1 MDDLKKTC
9 LYDNHV
15 ALKAQMSPFGG
26 FMMPIQYSSIIDEHN
41 AVRQHVGMF
50 DVSHMGEI
58 FVTGDDAER
67 FVNHIFT
74 NDVTALPAGKI
85 LYGMML
91 YPDGGV
97 VDDLLVYKMAEPKTW
112 LLVVNAANI
121 DKDDAWIREQAKDF
135 NVEIDNASQRYGQIA
150 LQGPDAE
157 KTAAEV
163 LGMDLGNLVFYT
175 FEETEWQ
182 GNPVIASRT
191 GYTGED
197 GFEFYAAPDVIV
209 AMWDKL
215 IAAGVT
221 PCGLGCRDTLR
232 FESGLPLYG
241 HELSE
246 EISPIMAGLGMFV
259 KLDKPE
265 FIGHDACAKQKAEG
279 MAKKVVG
286 IELNDRAIPRGGYE
300 VEADGQTIGV
310 VTTGYHT
317 ITTDRSV
324 CLALIDSR
332 YAALG
337 TEVGVRIRRKVFAG
351 TVCKKRFYDKKY
363 KK

>member
-1 MDDLKKTC
+1 
-9 LYDNHV
+9 
-15 ALKAQMSPFGG
+15 
-26 FMMPIQYSSIIDEHN
+26 
-41 AVRQHVGMF
+41 
-50 DVSHMGEI
+50 
-58 FVTGDDAER
+58 
-67 FVNHIFT
+67 
-74 NDVTALPAGKI
+74 
-85 LYGMML
+85 
-91 YPDGGV
+91 
-97 VDDLLVYKMAEPKTW
+97 
-112 LLVVNAANI
+112 
-121 DKDDAWIREQAKDF
+121 
-135 NVEIDNASQRYGQIA
+135 
-150 LQGPDAE
+150 
-157 KTAAEV
+157 
-163 LGMDLGNLVFYT
+163 MDLGNLAFYT

-197 GFEFYAAPDVIV
+197 GFEFYATPDVIV
-209 AMWDKL
+209 AMWEKL
-215 IAAGVT
+215 IAAGT

-265 FIGHDACAKQKAEG
+265 FIGRDACAKQKAEG

-300 VEADGQTIGV
+300 VEADGQVIGV

>member
-41 AVRQHVGMF
+41 AVRQRVGMF

-135 NVEIDNASQRYGQIA
+135 NVEIDNASPRYGQIA

-163 LGMDLGNLVFYT
+163 LEMDLGNLAFYT
-175 FEETEWQ
+175 FEE
-182 GNPVIASRT
+182 
-191 GYTGED
+191 
-197 GFEFYAAPDVIV
+197 
-209 AMWDKL
+209 M
-215 IAAGVT
+215 
-221 PCGLGCRDTLR
+221 
-232 FESGLPLYG
+232 
-241 HELSE
+241 
-246 EISPIMAGLGMFV
+246 
-259 KLDKPE
+259 
-265 FIGHDACAKQKAEG
+265 
-279 MAKKVVG
+279 
-286 IELNDRAIPRGGYE
+286 
-300 VEADGQTIGV
+300 
-310 VTTGYHT
+310 
-317 ITTDRSV
+317 
-324 CLALIDSR
+324 
-332 YAALG
+332 
-337 TEVGVRIRRKVFAG
+337 
-351 TVCKKRFYDKKY
+351 
-363 KK
+363 

>member
-41 AVRQHVGMF
+41 AVRQRVGMF

-121 DKDDAWIREQAKDF
+121 EKDERWVLRQAEGYDLSVELLSGEMAEIAVQGPKAEELLCSLLEKPEPGSALFKAAVAIDAITPILLLLLA
-135 NVEIDNASQRYGQIA
+135 VIA
-150 LQGPDAE
+150 LI
-157 KTAAEV
+157 
-163 LGMDLGNLVFYT
+163 GNSY
-175 FEETEWQ
+175 
-182 GNPVIASRT
+182 NPFI
-191 GYTGED
+191 Y
-197 GFEFYAAPDVIV
+197 F
-209 AMWDKL
+209 
-215 IAAGVT
+215 
-221 PCGLGCRDTLR
+221 R
-232 FESGLPLYG
+232 F
-241 HELSE
+241 
-246 EISPIMAGLGMFV
+246 
-259 KLDKPE
+259 
-265 FIGHDACAKQKAEG
+265 
-279 MAKKVVG
+279 
-286 IELNDRAIPRGGYE
+286 
-300 VEADGQTIGV
+300 
-310 VTTGYHT
+310 
-317 ITTDRSV
+317 
-324 CLALIDSR
+324 
-332 YAALG
+332 
-337 TEVGVRIRRKVFAG
+337 
-351 TVCKKRFYDKKY
+351 
-363 KK
+363 

>member
-41 AVRQHVGMF
+41 AVRQRVGMF

-135 NVEIDNASQRYGQIA
+135 NVEIDNASPRYGQIA

-157 KTAAEV
+157 KTARCHRCNVGEAHRRGGDAV
-163 LGMDLGNLVFYT
+163 RSRMPRHAALRVGSASLRTRTQRGNLTYNGRVGYVCET
-175 FEETEWQ
+175 RQTGVHRPRCVRQAESRRNGEE
-182 GNPVIASRT
+182 G
-191 GYTGED
+191 G
-197 GFEFYAAPDVIV
+197 
-209 AMWDKL
+209 
-215 IAAGVT
+215 
-221 PCGLGCRDTLR
+221 
-232 FESGLPLYG
+232 G
-241 HELSE
+241 H
-246 EISPIMAGLGMFV
+246 
-259 KLDKPE
+259 
-265 FIGHDACAKQKAEG
+265 
-279 MAKKVVG
+279 
-286 IELNDRAIPRGGYE
+286 RA
-300 VEADGQTIGV
+300 
-310 VTTGYHT
+310 
-317 ITTDRSV
+317 
-324 CLALIDSR
+324 
-332 YAALG
+332 
-337 TEVGVRIRRKVFAG
+337 
-351 TVCKKRFYDKKY
+351 
-363 KK
+363 

>member
-1 MDDLKKTC
+1 MDELKKTC

-26 FMMPIQYSSIIDEHN
+26 FMMPIQYSSIIEEHN
-41 AVRQHVGMF
+41 AVRQTVGMF

-58 FVTGDDAER
+58 FVSGADAEK

-74 NDVTALPAGKI
+74 NDATALPAGKI

-91 YPDGGV
+91 YEDGGV
-97 VDDLLVYKMAEPKTW
+97 VDDLLVYKMEEPQLW
-112 LLVVNAANI
+112 LLVVNASNI
-121 DKDDAWIREQAKDF
+121 NKDEAWIRQQAEGF
-135 NVEIDNASQRYGQIA
+135 AVEISNKSDIYGQIA

-157 KTAAEV
+157 RTANEV
-163 LGMDLGNLVFYT
+163 LGLDLSDLTFYT
-175 FEETEWQ
+175 FRETVWD
-182 GNPVIASRT
+182 GKPLIVSRT

-197 GFEFYAAPDVIV
+197 GFEFYMDTASIV
-209 AMWDKL
+209 KMWEQF
-215 IAAGVT
+215 IAAGIT

-241 HELSE
+241 HELSA
-246 EISPIMAGLGMFV
+246 EISPIMAGLGIFV
-259 KLDKPE
+259 KLNKPE
-265 FIGHDACAKQKAEG
+265 FIGRNACAKQKAEG
-279 MAKKVVG
+279 TAKKVVG
-286 IELNDRAIPRGGYE
+286 IELKDRAIPRGGYA
-300 VEADGQTIGV
+300 VEADGVQIGE

-337 TEVGVRIRRKVFAG
+337 TEVAVRIRKKVFAG

>member
-1 MDDLKKTC
+1 
-9 LYDNHV
+9 
-15 ALKAQMSPFGG
+15 
-26 FMMPIQYSSIIDEHN
+26 
-41 AVRQHVGMF
+41 
-50 DVSHMGEI
+50 
-58 FVTGDDAER
+58 
-67 FVNHIFT
+67 
-74 NDVTALPAGKI
+74 
-85 LYGMML
+85 MML

-135 NVEIDNASQRYGQIA
+135 NVEIDNASPRYGQIA

-163 LGMDLGNLVFYT
+163 LGMDLGNLAFYT

-197 GFEFYAAPDVIV
+197 GFEFYATPDVIV
-209 AMWDKL
+209 AMWEKL

-221 PCGLGCRDTLR
+221 PCGLGCRDTL
-232 FESGLPLYG
+232 
-241 HELSE
+241 
-246 EISPIMAGLGMFV
+246 GMFG
-259 KLDKPE
+259 KRDKPE
-265 FIGHDACAKQKAEG
+265 FIGRDACAKQKAEG

>member
-41 AVRQHVGMF
+41 AVRQRVGMF

-135 NVEIDNASQRYGQIA
+135 NVEIDNASPRYGQIA

-163 LGMDLGNLVFYT
+163 LGMDLGNLAFYT
-175 FEETEWQ
+175 FEETEWH

-197 GFEFYAAPDVIV
+197 GFEFYATPDVIV
-209 AMWDKL
+209 TMWEKL
-215 IAAGVT
+215 IAAG
-221 PCGLGCRDTLR
+221 G
-232 FESGLPLYG
+232 
-241 HELSE
+241 
-246 EISPIMAGLGMFV
+246 
-259 KLDKPE
+259 
-265 FIGHDACAKQKAEG
+265 DAVRSR
-279 MAKKVVG
+279 M
-286 IELNDRAIPRGGYE
+286 PR
-300 VEADGQTIGV
+300 
-310 VTTGYHT
+310 H
-317 ITTDRSV
+317 
-324 CLALIDSR
+324 
-332 YAALG
+332 AALRVG
-337 TEVGVRIRRKVFAG
+337 TASLRTRAQRGNLTYNGRVGYVCETRQTGVHRPRCVRQAESRRNGEEGGGHRA
-351 TVCKKRFYDKKY
+351 
-363 KK
+363 

>member
-26 FMMPIQYSSIIDEHN
+26 FMMPIQYSSIIEEHN
-41 AVRQHVGMF
+41 AVRQTVGMF

-58 FVTGDDAER
+58 FVSGADAEK

-74 NDVTALPAGKI
+74 NDATALPAGKI

-91 YPDGGV
+91 YEDGGV
-97 VDDLLVYKMAEPKTW
+97 VDDLLVYKMAEPLTW
-112 LLVVNAANI
+112 LLVVNASNI
-121 DKDDAWIREQAKDF
+121 EKDEAWIRQQSEGFA
-135 NVEIDNASQRYGQIA
+135 VEISNKSDAYGQIA

-157 KTAAEV
+157 RTAKEV
-163 LGMDLGNLVFYT
+163 LGLDLADLVFYT
-175 FEETEWQ
+175 FKETAWD
-182 GNPVIASRT
+182 GKPLIVSRT

-197 GFEFYAAPDVIV
+197 GFEFYMDTASIV
-209 AMWDKL
+209 KMWERF

-241 HELSE
+241 HELSA

-265 FIGHDACAKQKAEG
+265 FIGRDACAKQKAEG
-279 MAKKVVG
+279 TAKKVVG
-286 IELNDRAIPRGGYE
+286 IELKDRAIPRGGYA
-300 VEADGQTIGV
+300 VEADGVQIGE

-317 ITTDRSV
+317 ITTGRSV

-337 TEVGVRIRRKVFAG
+337 TAVDVRIRKKVFAG